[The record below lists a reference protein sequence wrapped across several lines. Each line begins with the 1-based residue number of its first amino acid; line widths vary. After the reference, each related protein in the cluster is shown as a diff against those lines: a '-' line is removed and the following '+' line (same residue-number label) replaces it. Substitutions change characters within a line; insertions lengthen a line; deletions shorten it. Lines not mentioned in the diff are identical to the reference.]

1 MKVAEILES
10 KGHEVVT
17 IDRVATVARIA
28 ERLRLA
34 GIGAVVVSSDG
45 NHVDGLVTEREIV
58 NAIARHGPEAI
69 GMRAADVMTR
79 GVRTCA
85 PSDRV
90 RDVLVTMTNAR
101 VRHVPVV
108 EGGKLVGIV
117 SIGDLVKR
125 VIEDADLEVNVLRDA
140 YLGHR

>member
-10 KGHEVVT
+10 KGHQVVT
-17 IDRVATVARIA
+17 IDRVATVVRVA

-45 NHVDGLVTEREIV
+45 SHVDGLVTKREIV
-58 NAIARHGPEAI
+58 NAIARYGPEAL

-79 GVRTCA
+79 GVRTCT
-85 PSDRV
+85 PTDRV

-108 EGGKLVGIV
+108 DGQELVGIV

-125 VIEDADLEVNVLRDA
+125 VIEDADLEVHVLRDA

>member
-17 IDRVATVARIA
+17 IDRVATVVRVA

-34 GIGAVVVSSDG
+34 GIGAVVVTSDG
-45 NHVDGLVTEREIV
+45 THVDGLVTEREIV
-58 NAIARHGPEAI
+58 NSIARYGPEAL
-69 GMRAADVMTR
+69 GMHAAEVMTR

-108 EGGKLVGIV
+108 DKGKLVGIV

-125 VIEDADLEVNVLRDA
+125 VVEDADLELHVLRDA